1 MILLNH
7 PTTSFIR
14 NGASKVIKI
23 GIVWN
28 KVVMRLR
35 SMNCRA
41 AKRHPKEPSP
51 VIVLMANPDLDTIT
65 NVSFF
70 RWEKP
75 VINKR
80 GTQNKYLK
88 NKIINTD
95 KFGDINF
102 TKLAI
107 VIVQITSV
115 IDKEIPKT
123 VFELLKFANI
133 HNQSLK
139 KLINS

>member
-1 MILLNH
+1 
-7 PTTSFIR
+7 
-14 NGASKVIKI
+14 
-23 GIVWN
+23 
-28 KVVMRLR
+28 
-35 SMNCRA
+35 MNCRA
-41 AKRHPKEPSP
+41 AERRPKEGSRGM
-51 VIVLMANPDLDTIT
+51 VVMANSDLDTIL
-65 NVSFF
+65 NASFF

-107 VIVQITSV
+107 VIVQITSA
-115 IDKEIPKT
+115 IDKEIP
-123 VFELLKFANI
+123 
-133 HNQSLK
+133 
-139 KLINS
+139 

>member
-1 MILLNH
+1 
-7 PTTSFIR
+7 
-14 NGASKVIKI
+14 
-23 GIVWN
+23 
-28 KVVMRLR
+28 
-35 SMNCRA
+35 
-41 AKRHPKEPSP
+41 
-51 VIVLMANPDLDTIT
+51 
-65 NVSFF
+65 
-70 RWEKP
+70 

-115 IDKEIPKT
+115 IYKEIPKT
-123 VFELLKFANI
+123 VFEILKFANI

>member
-1 MILLNH
+1 
-7 PTTSFIR
+7 
-14 NGASKVIKI
+14 
-23 GIVWN
+23 
-28 KVVMRLR
+28 
-35 SMNCRA
+35 MNCRA

-51 VIVLMANPDLDTIT
+51 VIVLMANPDLDTIL
-65 NVSFF
+65 NISFF
-70 RWEKP
+70 RKEKP

-95 KFGDINF
+95 KSGDMNF

-115 IDKEIPKT
+115 IDKEIPIT
-123 VFELLKFANI
+123 VFEFL
-133 HNQSLK
+133 
-139 KLINS
+139 LINDINI

>member
-1 MILLNH
+1 M
-7 PTTSFIR
+7 
-14 NGASKVIKI
+14 
-23 GIVWN
+23 
-28 KVVMRLR
+28 
-35 SMNCRA
+35 
-41 AKRHPKEPSP
+41 
-51 VIVLMANPDLDTIT
+51 
-65 NVSFF
+65 
-70 RWEKP
+70 
-75 VINKR
+75 INKR

-123 VFELLKFANI
+123 MFEILKFSDINI
-133 HNQSLK
+133 QSLK
-139 KLINS
+139 KTNQLLRTVKNVIVFNAYC

>member
-1 MILLNH
+1 
-7 PTTSFIR
+7 
-14 NGASKVIKI
+14 
-23 GIVWN
+23 
-28 KVVMRLR
+28 
-35 SMNCRA
+35 MNCRA

-51 VIVLMANPDLDTIT
+51 VIVLMANPDLDTIL
-65 NVSFF
+65 NASFF

-95 KFGDINF
+95 KSGDINF

-115 IDKEIPKT
+115 IDNEIPIT
-123 VFELLKFANI
+123 VFDFL
-133 HNQSLK
+133 
-139 KLINS
+139 LINDINI

>member
-1 MILLNH
+1 
-7 PTTSFIR
+7 
-14 NGASKVIKI
+14 
-23 GIVWN
+23 
-28 KVVMRLR
+28 
-35 SMNCRA
+35 
-41 AKRHPKEPSP
+41 
-51 VIVLMANPDLDTIT
+51 
-65 NVSFF
+65 
-70 RWEKP
+70 

-123 VFELLKFANI
+123 VFELLKFSVINI
-133 HNQSLK
+133 KSLK
-139 KLINS
+139 KNNQFLSAAKKHRSYLMLIFKITKLYLEIFLTSLFN